1 MSEYWIVERI
11 ENNMVVLETKEKIH
25 IDMPL
30 SRFLGGV
37 QEGDVVCLS
46 SDGVF
51 KTDDAATKA
60 RKAKLYEMQ
69 KKIFQES

>member
-1 MSEYWIVERI
+1 MSEYWIVDRI
-11 ENNMVVLETKEKIH
+11 ENNTVVLETKEKTH

-30 SRFLGGV
+30 SRFFGEV

-46 SDGVF
+46 SDGVY
-51 KTDDAATKA
+51 KTDDTATKA

-69 KKIFQES
+69 KKIFRES